1 MRQAQTRR
9 NGWRWLALAVG
20 TLSALSLAEA
30 SMARWPAGW
39 QVSDLPAAQ
48 PGQAGAGQRQRA
60 VKLQADGSQA
70 LVMEVTRMPLQ
81 SGQAVNLEK
90 VLGHMRKL
98 VQIEFLRNG
107 LQTACTSPQPST
119 TGGLAALETT
129 CTIRQRG
136 AVVMSRPC
144 SPRPARPR
152 PIRCPM
158 PAWPRPTTPA
168 RRKSARYGKACASS
182 ERNRTRSGRGLE
194 CRRITPAALFALR
207 RVALG

>member
-1 MRQAQTRR
+1 
-9 NGWRWLALAVG
+9 
-20 TLSALSLAEA
+20 
-30 SMARWPAGW
+30 
-39 QVSDLPAAQ
+39 
-48 PGQAGAGQRQRA
+48 
-60 VKLQADGSQA
+60 SQA

-136 AVVMSRPC
+136 AVVMKQTLLTAAGKTSAY
-144 SPRPARPR
+144 SLSYAGLAEAYDASQAE
-152 PIRCPM
+152 IR
-158 PAWPRPTTPA
+158 AVRE
-168 RRKSARYGKACASS
+168 S
-182 ERNRTRSGRGLE
+182 
-194 CRRITPAALFALR
+194 LR
-207 RVALG
+207 FE

>member
-70 LVMEVTRMPLQ
+70 LVMEVTRMPCRA
-81 SGQAVNLEK
+81 G
-90 VLGHMRKL
+90 
-98 VQIEFLRNG
+98 
-107 LQTACTSPQPST
+107 
-119 TGGLAALETT
+119 
-129 CTIRQRG
+129 RQ
-136 AVVMSRPC
+136 
-144 SPRPARPR
+144 
-152 PIRCPM
+152 
-158 PAWPRPTTPA
+158 
-168 RRKSARYGKACASS
+168 
-182 ERNRTRSGRGLE
+182 
-194 CRRITPAALFALR
+194 
-207 RVALG
+207 

>member
-1 MRQAQTRR
+1 M
-9 NGWRWLALAVG
+9 
-20 TLSALSLAEA
+20 
-30 SMARWPAGW
+30 
-39 QVSDLPAAQ
+39 
-48 PGQAGAGQRQRA
+48 
-60 VKLQADGSQA
+60 
-70 LVMEVTRMPLQ
+70 
-81 SGQAVNLEK
+81 NLEK

-136 AVVMSRPC
+136 AVVMKQTLLTAAGKTSAY
-144 SPRPARPR
+144 SLSYA
-152 PIRCPM
+152 
-158 PAWPRPTTPA
+158 AWPRPTTPA

-207 RVALG
+207 RVALGEGG

>member
-1 MRQAQTRR
+1 
-9 NGWRWLALAVG
+9 
-20 TLSALSLAEA
+20 
-30 SMARWPAGW
+30 MARWPAGW

-81 SGQAVNLEK
+81 NGQAVNLEKVLGHMRKLVQIEFLRNGQRQRAVKLQADGSQALVMEVTRMPLQNGQAVNLEK

-136 AVVMSRPC
+136 AVVMKQTLLAAAGKTSAY
-144 SPRPARPR
+144 SLSYAGLAEAYDASQAE
-152 PIRCPM
+152 IR
-158 PAWPRPTTPA
+158 AVRE
-168 RRKSARYGKACASS
+168 S
-182 ERNRTRSGRGLE
+182 
-194 CRRITPAALFALR
+194 LR
-207 RVALG
+207 FE

>member
-9 NGWRWLALAVG
+9 NGWRWPAPAWPGCAAGRSLTCQPAGQRAIDASAR
-20 TLSALSLAEA
+20 LSADSVPTARA
-30 SMARWPAGW
+30 S
-39 QVSDLPAAQ
+39 
-48 PGQAGAGQRQRA
+48 QRQRA

-136 AVVMSRPC
+136 AVVMKQTLLAAAGKTSAY
-144 SPRPARPR
+144 SLSYAGLAEAYDASQAE
-152 PIRCPM
+152 IR
-158 PAWPRPTTPA
+158 AVRE
-168 RRKSARYGKACASS
+168 S
-182 ERNRTRSGRGLE
+182 
-194 CRRITPAALFALR
+194 LR
-207 RVALG
+207 FE